1 MDKEKILDSLLR
13 GLSASVF
20 SAAVVYL
27 GSRAWISMT
36 VSVGPVTK
44 LHSVADAATV
54 LAAASTLVTTTLAAY
69 TAQGDE

>member
-1 MDKEKILDSLLR
+1 
-13 GLSASVF
+13 
-20 SAAVVYL
+20 
-27 GSRAWISMT
+27 MT